1 MSKRLKIKNVK
12 YLLVFYHF
20 TLLRYVFYIY
30 KNKQKYL
37 PIKSN
42 IWYILKILIS
52 NYSDIIKYFSFLQY

>member
-30 KNKQKYL
+30 KNNQKYL

-42 IWYILKILIS
+42 I
-52 NYSDIIKYFSFLQY
+52 